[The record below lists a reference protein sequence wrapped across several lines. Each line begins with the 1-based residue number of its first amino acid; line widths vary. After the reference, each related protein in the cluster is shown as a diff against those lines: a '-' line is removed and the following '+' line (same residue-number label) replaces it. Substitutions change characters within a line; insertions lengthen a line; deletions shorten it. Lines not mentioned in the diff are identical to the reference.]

1 MIYVSLCSFTFLL
14 YFVWTFRYFWGGK
27 ARFGPFLMV
36 SGCLCNPCFA
46 GAWGKH
52 VIIGENCVLRPSYKK
67 YKVGT
72 WLANTRATWED
83 AGKVKHHGA
92 VLINMEPWRKQLK
105 SQHAPLCHP
114 LYTGRAQASLNIVD
128 TCWHE
133 ALIGCSNLL
142 KEHMFG
148 RPGEHC
154 FFSNDH
160 WWQCDCGCQER
171 GLCCSHRP
179 GDIALGFNQKHFRDV
194 ATHRGGIS
202 RSQWGC
208 ILIHRMNINSSVLLG
223 GGFKYVLFSPLLGEM
238 IQFD

>member
-1 MIYVSLCSFTFLL
+1 M
-14 YFVWTFRYFWGGK
+14 
-27 ARFGPFLMV
+27 A
-36 SGCLCNPCFA
+36 
-46 GAWGKH
+46 GKH
-52 VIIGENCVLRPSYKK
+52 KGDMRRCSRKSETTCV
-67 YKVGT
+67 
-72 WLANTRATWED
+72 D
-83 AGKVKHHGA
+83 QHGA
-92 VLINMEPWRKQLK
+92 VKEAVEKSMNM
-105 SQHAPLCHP
+105 PLSVILCTLVVHRHHWT
-114 LYTGRAQASLNIVD
+114 LLTHVD
-128 TCWHE
+128 TKHRSDVP
-133 ALIGCSNLL
+133 IQSSDMPVRKIHLL

-179 GDIALGFNQKHFRDV
+179 GDKALGFNQKHFRDV